1 MNRYPLWKYLLIAGV
16 LLVGMIYALPNIYGE
31 NPALQI
37 SPLRGAQVDKKVED
51 RVKLALS
58 QAKLTPRAVELGT
71 GSLLVRFTDT
81 ETQLK
86 AQETVQRELGDDYV
100 VALNLAP
107 TTPAW
112 LRAIGAKPMY
122 LGLDLRGGVHFLM
135 EVDMDAVMQQTA
147 ERYVEDDSY

>member
-1 MNRYPLWKYLLIAGV
+1 MRRWK
-16 LLVGMIYALPNIYGE
+16 
-31 NPALQI
+31 
-37 SPLRGAQVDKKVED
+37 S

-58 QAKLTPRAVELGT
+58 QAHLATRAVQLGAEN
-71 GSLLVRFTDT
+71 LLVRFADP
-81 ETQLK
+81 ESQLK
-86 AQETVQRELGDDYV
+86 AQDAVQRELGDNYV

-147 ERYVEDDSY
+147 ERYVEDMRSGLRDEKIHYTAIARQGDGVELKFSSSEDRDAARDGAAQAFP